1 MAPQYGAGSCCCLSW
16 WGGSIE
22 FRFRH
27 SDLCDSAGLSR
38 FDFFDRRVPDRN
50 RESERQRCQ
59 LHCRHTTASE
69 LDRCVSLFTGT
80 ARLRDL
86 QWRGNILIVDYQV
99 DGLMDID
106 WTKNLTLDEAQAALD
121 ALDAHNTSVT
131 ARQAV
136 ELLRLRRALQKVAR
150 AGQLMNK

>member
-1 MAPQYGAGSCCCLSW
+1 
-16 WGGSIE
+16 
-22 FRFRH
+22 
-27 SDLCDSAGLSR
+27 
-38 FDFFDRRVPDRN
+38 
-50 RESERQRCQ
+50 
-59 LHCRHTTASE
+59 
-69 LDRCVSLFTGT
+69 
-80 ARLRDL
+80 
-86 QWRGNILIVDYQV
+86 
-99 DGLMDID
+99 MDID